1 MSSSACRVAGQRG
14 SSSASRRRSWALVAV
29 LPTVVSPLGSLGA
42 LPLGGASLAAV
53 AVVTSV
59 SSTARAEESPEVEA
73 LLKKGIQLRK
83 DGKDDEALTVF
94 LEAESQAPKSVRVL
108 LHVATAAQAASKW
121 LMADEY
127 LKKAVSHGDDP
138 YYQKYKAEIEEVR
151 LATAARVGHFRAIG
165 EPDGAEVVLNGQVVG
180 TLPME
185 TPKTLEAGTYIME
198 VSKPGFFRLR
208 RPISIGG
215 GVLTRESVE
224 LNERAPG
231 SVDPA
236 DPTGAAAANAEPKSY
251 WASSAFTWTLAGVG
265 AAAGVASGISF
276 YLREQAIEHWND
288 DERCLSASDP
298 TAPRSDVCADVRND
312 IDTAEQVGIVTG
324 VIGIAFAGAALTH
337 WIATSGDS
345 EPGTDTAKRGERRS
359 AAHVQCSPGLMNVVC
374 SGTF

>member
-1 MSSSACRVAGQRG
+1 MSSSAFRAVGQRG
-14 SSSASRRRSWALVAV
+14 GKSASRRSSWALVAV
-29 LPTVVSPLGSLGA
+29 LPTVVSPILGSLPA
-42 LPLGGASLAAV
+42 LPLSGASLAAV
-53 AVVTSV
+53 AIVTSV
-59 SSTARAEESPEVEA
+59 SSIARAEESPEVEA
-73 LLKKGIQLRK
+73 LLKRGIALRK
-83 DGKDDEALTVF
+83 EGKDEEALTVF
-94 LEAESQAPKSVRVL
+94 LDAESQAPKSVRVL

-127 LKKAVSHGDDP
+127 LKKAMSHGEDP
-138 YYQKYKAEIEEVR
+138 YYLKYKDEIEEVR
-151 LATAARVGHFRAIG
+151 LATAQRVGHFRAIG
-165 EPDGAEVVLNGQVVG
+165 EPDGAEVVLNGQVIG

-198 VSKPGFFRLR
+198 VSKPGYFRLR

-215 GVLTRESVE
+215 GVLTRESVQ

-231 SVDPA
+231 SVDPT
-236 DPTGAAAANAEPKSY
+236 DPQAGVPAEPKSY

-276 YLREQAIEHWND
+276 YLREQAVEHWND
-288 DERCLSASDP
+288 DERCLSESNP
-298 TAPRSDVCADVRND
+298 EEPRSSVCADVRND

-359 AAHVQCSPGLMNVVC
+359 EAHVQCSPGLMNLVC

>member
-1 MSSSACRVAGQRG
+1 
-14 SSSASRRRSWALVAV
+14 
-29 LPTVVSPLGSLGA
+29 
-42 LPLGGASLAAV
+42 
-53 AVVTSV
+53 
-59 SSTARAEESPEVEA
+59 
-73 LLKKGIQLRK
+73 
-83 DGKDDEALTVF
+83 
-94 LEAESQAPKSVRVL
+94 
-108 LHVATAAQAASKW
+108 
-121 LMADEY
+121 MADEY
-127 LKKAVSHGDDP
+127 LKKAMSHGDDP

-151 LATAARVGHFRAIG
+151 LATAQRVGHFRAIG

-208 RPISIGG
+208 RPISVGG

-236 DPTGAAAANAEPKSY
+236 DPASAAAAAEPKSY
-251 WASSAFTWTLAGVG
+251 WASSAFTWTLAGIG
-265 AAAGVASGISF
+265 AAAGVTSGISF

-288 DERCLSASDP
+288 DDRCLSSENPDV
-298 TAPRSDVCADVRND
+298 PRQDICSDVRND
-312 IDTAEQVGIVTG
+312 IDTAEQVGIITG

-337 WIATSGDS
+337 WIATGGDS
-345 EPGTDTAKRGERRS
+345 EPGMDTAERRERRS
-359 AAHVQCSPGLMNVVC
+359 AGHVMCSPGLMNVVC